1 MGWSEVV
8 ARCIKKALVCCQ
20 GRGEKNF
27 IHFLRT
33 HFVGIDRIGLNVY
46 LDNPLSLIFR
56 QRAFCMYYPD
66 RLTSDRDISGNIGM
80 AEIIAQFYAQPF
92 LANKTIAISD

>member
-1 MGWSEVV
+1 
-8 ARCIKKALVCCQ
+8 
-20 GRGEKNF
+20 
-27 IHFLRT
+27 
-33 HFVGIDRIGLNVY
+33 
-46 LDNPLSLIFR
+46 
-56 QRAFCMYYPD
+56 MYYPD